1 MYLAKLC
8 LVLSFSRFVLSEL
21 ASSERDYVEKL
32 EHCVEVS
39 AAASHVTQ
47 FTCDV
52 TLLPDHVTLLPDHV
66 TFLSDHVTLLPDHVT
81 FLPGHV
87 ISQNYAAAVDD
98 PSAPKPLKAL
108 QNSLF
113 ANLSKIYNFHK
124 Q

>member
-1 MYLAKLC
+1 MC

-32 EHCVEVS
+32 EHCIEVS
-39 AAASHVTQ
+39 AAASHVTK
-47 FTCDV
+47 FIC
-52 TLLPDHVTLLPDHV
+52 HVTLLPDHV
-66 TFLSDHVTLLPDHVT
+66 ILLPY
-81 FLPGHV
+81 HV

-108 QNSLF
+108 QSSLF

>member
-32 EHCVEVS
+32 EHCIEVS

-52 TLLPDHVTLLPDHV
+52 TFLSDHV
-66 TFLSDHVTLLPDHVT
+66 TFLSDHVTFLSDHVK
-81 FLPGHV
+81 LLLDHV

-108 QNSLF
+108 QSSLF

>member
-32 EHCVEVS
+32 EHCIEVS
-39 AAASHVTQ
+39 VAASHMTQ
-47 FTCDV
+47 FICD
-52 TLLPDHVTLLPDHV
+52 V
-66 TFLSDHVTLLPDHVT
+66 TFLSDQLHLPD
-81 FLPGHV
+81 HV

-108 QNSLF
+108 QSSLF

>member
-1 MYLAKLC
+1 MC

-21 ASSERDYVEKL
+21 ASSEKDYVEKL
-32 EHCVEVS
+32 EHCIEVS

-52 TLLPDHVTLLPDHV
+52 TFLSDHV
-66 TFLSDHVTLLPDHVT
+66 TFLSDHVKLLPD
-81 FLPGHV
+81 HV

>member
-8 LVLSFSRFVLSEL
+8 PVLSFSRFVLSEL

-32 EHCVEVS
+32 GHCIEVS

-47 FTCDV
+47 FTCDM
-52 TLLPDHVTLLPDHV
+52 TLLPDHVTLSPDHVTLSPDHV
-66 TFLSDHVTLLPDHVT
+66 TFLSDHVNL
-81 FLPGHV
+81 
-87 ISQNYAAAVDD
+87 QNYAAPVDD

-108 QNSLF
+108 QSSLF

>member
-32 EHCVEVS
+32 GHCIEVS

-47 FTCDV
+47 FTCDM

-66 TFLSDHVTLLPDHVT
+66 NL
-81 FLPGHV
+81 
-87 ISQNYAAAVDD
+87 QNYAAAVDD
-98 PSAPKPLKAL
+98 PSTPKPLKAL
-108 QNSLF
+108 QSSLF

>member
-32 EHCVEVS
+32 EHCIEVS

-52 TLLPDHVTLLPDHV
+52 T
-66 TFLSDHVTLLPDHVT
+66 FLSDHVT
-81 FLPGHV
+81 FLPYHV

>member
-52 TLLPDHVTLLPDHV
+52 TLLPY
-66 TFLSDHVTLLPDHVT
+66 HVTLLPDHVT